1 MTETKEIYVT
11 NEGLEQMKQELE
23 DLIQVK
29 RPEVIKA
36 LKEARALGDLS
47 ENAEYDAARQE
58 QAQTEARIKE
68 LEAMI
73 EHAVIIE
80 NVDTVHKVGSFGN
93 HGGESVCLKF
103 GLNIMHDHLAGIR
116 YIIFQGNTQFSGSCS
131 HEKQT
136 VHPAVCCGIQR
147 EFRWYQR
154 FSHRIHI
161 VGDPGIR
168 TEGFLYC
175 LEYQGFLLIGF
186 LIHETQHEH
195 VFRFGVLYDGR
206 HQSSHLIKV

>member
-80 NVDTVHKVGSFGN
+80 NVDTDEVSIGTKVTIEYVGDDDTEEYS
-93 HGGESVCLKF
+93 
-103 GLNIMHDHLAGIR
+103 
-116 YIIFQGNTQFSGSCS
+116 
-131 HEKQT
+131 
-136 VHPAVCCGIQR
+136 
-147 EFRWYQR
+147 
-154 FSHRIHI
+154 I
-161 VGDPGIR
+161 VGVKEADPFNNKISNESPIARAILGKK
-168 TEGFLYC
+168 
-175 LEYQGFLLIGF
+175 IGD
-186 LIHETQHEH
+186 IVSVDSPNGT
-195 VFRFGVLYDGR
+195 YDV
-206 HQSSHLIKV
+206 KVVAITA

>member
-1 MTETKEIYVT
+1 MTDTKEIYVT
-11 NEGLEQMKQELE
+11 NEGLEQMKKELE

-80 NVDTVHKVGSFGN
+80 NVDTNEVSIGTKVTIEYVGDDDTEEYS
-93 HGGESVCLKF
+93 
-103 GLNIMHDHLAGIR
+103 
-116 YIIFQGNTQFSGSCS
+116 
-131 HEKQT
+131 
-136 VHPAVCCGIQR
+136 
-147 EFRWYQR
+147 
-154 FSHRIHI
+154 I
-161 VGDPGIR
+161 VGVKEADPFNNKISNESPIARAILGKK
-168 TEGFLYC
+168 
-175 LEYQGFLLIGF
+175 IGD
-186 LIHETQHEH
+186 IVSVDSPNGT
-195 VFRFGVLYDGR
+195 YDV
-206 HQSSHLIKV
+206 KVVAITA

>member
-1 MTETKEIYVT
+1 MTDTKEIYVT
-11 NEGLEQMKQELE
+11 NEGLEQMKKELE

-80 NVDTVHKVGSFGN
+80 NVDTNEVSIGTKVTIEYVDDDDTEEYS
-93 HGGESVCLKF
+93 
-103 GLNIMHDHLAGIR
+103 
-116 YIIFQGNTQFSGSCS
+116 
-131 HEKQT
+131 
-136 VHPAVCCGIQR
+136 
-147 EFRWYQR
+147 
-154 FSHRIHI
+154 I
-161 VGDPGIR
+161 VGVKEADPFNNKISNESPIAKAILGKK
-168 TEGFLYC
+168 
-175 LEYQGFLLIGF
+175 IGD
-186 LIHETQHEH
+186 IVSVDSPNGT
-195 VFRFGVLYDGR
+195 YDV
-206 HQSSHLIKV
+206 KVVAITAQVILCFF